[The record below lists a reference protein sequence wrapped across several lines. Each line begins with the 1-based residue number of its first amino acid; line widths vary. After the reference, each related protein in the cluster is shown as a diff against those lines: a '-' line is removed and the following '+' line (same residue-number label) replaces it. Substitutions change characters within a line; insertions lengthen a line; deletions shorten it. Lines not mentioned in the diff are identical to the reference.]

1 MKQWY
6 LCYPVHSNVNNTKY
20 IYSIIRHSGH
30 VAHAASS
37 ISQSGEASTSAGHPL
52 EPHPF
57 SSHGPVGS
65 VTSSKDPENALQ
77 KAYEKAIRSQ
87 IEVMSV
93 FLKQSA
99 LTLVFV

>member
-1 MKQWY
+1 MLITQSTFY
-6 LCYPVHSNVNNTKY
+6 
-20 IYSIIRHSGH
+20 IIRHTGP
-30 VAHAASS
+30 VVHATSS
-37 ISQSGEASTSAGHPL
+37 TSQSGEASTSAGHPL

-87 IEVMSV
+87 IEVMRV
-93 FLKQSA
+93 FLNN
-99 LTLVFV
+99 LF